1 MFLYKNRSSVPIK
14 MYKIR
19 VKKNIYICQCILNPF
34 KRLNKKE
41 VLENCAP
48 CGVFYCLYPLRV
60 GGELASLYKKGEVFE
75 ENL

>member
-19 VKKNIYICQCILNPF
+19 VKKKIYICQCILNPF

-41 VLENCAP
+41 VLENCAT
-48 CGVFYCLYPLRV
+48 CGVFTAYILLGL
-60 GGELASLYKKGEVFE
+60 GG
-75 ENL
+75 N